1 MIANHHSYHKIDGI
15 DFQILVEADFLVN
28 IFEDKIPSN
37 SIENIQKNYFKTAAG
52 ISMIESMYIN
62 KPKMKYS
69 NEAVR
74 RQDRLLLE
82 SRAIE
87 LLTEGEY
94 GAMSMC
100 CDDSA
105 AYGIP
110 ISYAWNG
117 NESIYIHCATEG
129 KKLNCLDN
137 NSAVSLCV
145 VGKTNVISE
154 KFTTEFES
162 IILQCQAFR
171 NLSDEER
178 MEALMLIVKKYSPND
193 IKVGEKYAEKS
204 FHRTEIIRLNIEK
217 WSGKSKTM

>member
-1 MIANHHSYHKIDGI
+1 
-15 DFQILVEADFLVN
+15 
-28 IFEDKIPSN
+28 
-37 SIENIQKNYFKTAAG
+37 
-52 ISMIESMYIN
+52 
-62 KPKMKYS
+62 MKYT

-87 LLTEGEY
+87 LLTEGEF
-94 GAMSMC
+94 GVLSMC

-105 AYGIP
+105 VYGIP
-110 ISYAWNG
+110 INYAWNG
-117 NESIYIHCATEG
+117 NESIYIHSATEG
-129 KKLNCLDN
+129 KKINCLDKN
-137 NSAVSLCV
+137 NAVSFCV

-193 IKVGEKYAEKS
+193 IKIGEKYAEKS
-204 FHRTEIIRLNIEK
+204 FHRTEIIKLNIK
-217 WSGKSKTM
+217 TWSGKSKTM